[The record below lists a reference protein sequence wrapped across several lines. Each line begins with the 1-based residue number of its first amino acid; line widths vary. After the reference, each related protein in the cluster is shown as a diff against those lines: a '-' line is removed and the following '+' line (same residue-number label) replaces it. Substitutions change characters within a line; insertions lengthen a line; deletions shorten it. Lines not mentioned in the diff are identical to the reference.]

1 MCLVLPALAED
12 GEEEGLAGVVVDGSA
27 EHNVYDLGQARLR
40 QFVAYVRKV
49 FSLRQRFE
57 EVIDG
62 RKDPTYPTPVV
73 AKALFF
79 CGLLRIPSL
88 NALEPRLQE
97 RTYYR
102 LVDPPP
108 ELGLEGLGSADTA
121 GRVLRRMDL
130 PSARALSVGILAKA
144 ERNKVFRE
152 GWHGTLRICALDGWE
167 PISSYERHCPYC
179 LERTV
184 RRKNA
189 SGETVEVTQYYHRY
203 VVAMLIDERLDLVL
217 DIEPVLPADLRD
229 GPFQGERHE
238 GEHTAAI
245 RLIQRVKQTF
255 RWIDAVVADALY
267 ANGVFLTVLRQLG
280 LGAVIVAKKETDEP
294 LKEAL
299 NIWGRQPPEEV
310 VEDDDAGERIELWD
324 CRDVETLDTYKGKV
338 RVVRAQLTR
347 KNGVTSTWCMLV
359 VGKAAKLSPR
369 RVLAVARGRWHIENT
384 GFHQWVHRW
393 KFGHVFVNDGHGIL
407 ALFWLFF
414 VAYNLLTLFLY
425 RQLCSYGRDR
435 GNDVTRTIS
444 RLVDEMRDDLARL
457 TRSPWMP
464 APG

>member
-1 MCLVLPALAED
+1 MALVQPALTVV
-12 GEEEGLAGVVVDGSA
+12 GEEEALAAAGPEGSP
-27 EHNVYDLGQARLR
+27 ERDPYDLGSGRLR
-40 QFVAYVRKV
+40 QFVAYGRKV
-49 FSLRQRFE
+49 FSLRQRIE
-57 EVIDG
+57 GVIDD
-62 RKDPTYPTPVV
+62 RQDPTYPASVV
-73 AKALFF
+73 SMALFF
-79 CGLLRIPSL
+79 CGLLRIRSL

-97 RTYYR
+97 KTFFR
-102 LVDPPP
+102 LVDPPS
-108 ELGLEGLGSADTA
+108 ELGLDGLGSADTA

-130 PSARALSVGILAKA
+130 PSVRAVSVGILAKA

-167 PISSYERHCPYC
+167 PISSYKRHCPSC
-179 LERTV
+179 LTRTV

-189 SGETVEVTQYYHRY
+189 YGETVEVTQYYHRY
-203 VVAMLIDERLDLVL
+203 VVAMLIDERLDLML

-229 GPFQGERHE
+229 GPFQDERHE
-238 GEHTAAI
+238 GEHTAGI
-245 RLIQRVKQTF
+245 RLIRRVKQTYK
-255 RWIDAVVADALY
+255 WIDAVVADALY
-267 ANGVFLTVLRQLG
+267 ANGVFLTVLQQLR
-280 LGAVIVAKKETDEP
+280 LGAVIIAKKETDEP

-310 VEDDDAGERIELWD
+310 VEDDDANEHIELWD

-347 KNGVTSTWCMLV
+347 KSGVTSTWCMLV

-393 KFGHVFVNDGHGIL
+393 KFAHVFVNDGHGIL

-414 VAYNLLTLFLY
+414 AAYNLLTLFLY
-425 RQLCSYGRDR
+425 RQLRSYGRDQ

-444 RLVDEMRDDLARL
+444 RLVDEMLDDLARL

>member
-1 MCLVLPALAED
+1 MHLVRPALEVHGED
-12 GEEEGLAGVVVDGSA
+12 EGSA
-27 EHNVYDLGQARLR
+27 EAAVDGNPEHDAYDLGSRRLR
-40 QFVAYVRKV
+40 QFAAYVDKV
-49 FSLRQRFE
+49 FSLRRRFE
-57 EVIDG
+57 EVSDD

-73 AKALFF
+73 AMALFF
-79 CGLLRIPSL
+79 CGLLRIRSL
-88 NALEPRLQE
+88 NALEPRL
-97 RTYYR
+97 RDKPLFR

-130 PSARALSVGILAKA
+130 PSARAVSVGILAKA

-167 PISSYERHCPYC
+167 PIASYERHCPYC

-184 RRKNA
+184 RRKNSA
-189 SGETVEVTQYYHRY
+189 GETVEVTQYYHRY
-203 VVAMLIDERLDLVL
+203 VVAMLVDERLDLVL

-229 GPFQGERHE
+229 GPFRGERHE

-245 RLIQRVKQTF
+245 RLIRRVKQTF
-255 RWIDAVVADALY
+255 GWIDAVVADALY
-267 ANGVFLTVLRQLG
+267 ANGVFLTVLQQLG

-299 NIWGRQPPEEV
+299 NIWGRQPPDEV
-310 VEDDDAGERIELWD
+310 VEGDDAGERIALWD
-324 CRDVETLDTYKGKV
+324 CRDLETLETYKGKV
-338 RVVRAQLTR
+338 RVVRARLTR
-347 KNGVTSTWCMLV
+347 KSGVTSTWCMLV
-359 VGKAAKLSPR
+359 VGKAAKLPSR

-414 VAYNLLTLFLY
+414 AAYNLLTLFLY
-425 RQLCSYGRDR
+425 RQLRSYGRDQ

-444 RLVDEMRDDLARL
+444 RLIDEMRDDLARL